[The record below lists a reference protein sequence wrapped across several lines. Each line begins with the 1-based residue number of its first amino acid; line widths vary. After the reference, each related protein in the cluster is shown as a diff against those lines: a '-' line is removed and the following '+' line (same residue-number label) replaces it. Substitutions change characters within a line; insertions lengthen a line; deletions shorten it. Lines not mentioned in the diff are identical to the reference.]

1 MTTAQGYWEEETG
14 WTDTD
19 GQTIEEV
26 LAEIEEDLEEP
37 LEIVLDT
44 ATNGVRIVVSKGQDG
59 SPFVLIGK

>member
-1 MTTAQGYWEEETG
+1 MIAQGCWEEGTG